1 MVLFLIAIL
10 LGLMLAQSC
19 CVSYVFDKR
28 IAIFADFRAVCS
40 EAFFGK
46 SMLEKTSVEIKVE
59 RN

>member
-10 LGLMLAQSC
+10 LSLMLAQSC

-40 EAFFGK
+40 EGFFRKKYARKNLGRDK
-46 SMLEKTSVEIKVE
+46 G
-59 RN
+59 